1 MQGIL
6 VGRLGST
13 WGHHATLGRAT
24 CSVSDSQGLL
34 EEKPLR
40 FLLPMLP
47 PGSSEH
53 AKVTF
58 TNLKAPLFFLLPFS
72 VSKALGITAF
82 LDMVIWTN
90 ILAEIFSLLWKY
102 PPCGEQS

>member
-1 MQGIL
+1 M
-6 VGRLGST
+6 
-13 WGHHATLGRAT
+13 

-40 FLLPMLP
+40 LLLPILP
-47 PGSSEH
+47 PGSSKH
-53 AKVTF
+53 ATVTF

-102 PPCGEQS
+102 LPCGEQS